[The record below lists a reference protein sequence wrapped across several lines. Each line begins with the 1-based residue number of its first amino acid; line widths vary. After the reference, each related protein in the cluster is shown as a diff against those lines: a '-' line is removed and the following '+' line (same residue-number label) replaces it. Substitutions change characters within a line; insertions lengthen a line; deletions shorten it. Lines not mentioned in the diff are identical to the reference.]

1 MELRRSARWRALPAA
16 AIAAAALLCA
26 SCSPPEPPRLQQ
38 IAARGSIK
46 VATLNLPTTYYHGAH
61 GPQGTEYQLSTA
73 FAMSLGV
80 GLEIYSVANLA
91 ALREEIRSGR
101 ADIVAASITPD
112 SAWNQF
118 GRNTDSYQD
127 IAQVVVGRRGQAR
140 VRSLDALAGRK
151 IAIRADSPQLQVLDD
166 LRAGG
171 APELQWQIVPRGQ
184 TDPLD
189 RVAEGIADYAVIDA
203 SEFAY
208 AQHLYPAVAIA
219 FTLPAARSAR
229 WIVAR
234 RSTDL
239 AARINAFFSEMR
251 SDDRL
256 ETLLREAAPDSPRF
270 QLQTS
275 QALQRDIENELPALR
290 PFFEA
295 AALATGVDWR
305 LLAALGYVESKWQ
318 TQASSGDGARGV
330 MMLTGDTA
338 TEMGVTDRT
347 DPEQNILAGARYF
360 VQVRDK
366 LPERIAEPDRTWFTL
381 AAYNVGY
388 GHLED
393 ARILAQSRGKDPDS
407 WTDVHA
413 ALPLLA
419 QEQWY
424 ANAKHGY
431 ARGWEPAQMVDRV
444 QLFLKLLEWQG
455 ESLSVDRV
463 MVQPKTAEPDDGA

>member
-1 MELRRSARWRALPAA
+1 MGHRNGARRRALPAA
-16 AIAAAALLCA
+16 VIAAAVLLCA
-26 SCSPPEPPRLQQ
+26 ACSPPQPPRLQQ
-38 IAARGSIK
+38 IAARGSLK
-46 VATLNLPTTYYHGAH
+46 VATLNSPTTYYHGAH
-61 GPQGTEYQLSTA
+61 GPQGTEYQLATA
-73 FAMSLGV
+73 FAVNLGV

-101 ADIVAASITPD
+101 ADIVAAGITPN
-112 SAWNQF
+112 SAWNPF
-118 GRNTDSYQD
+118 GRSTDSYQD
-127 IAQVVVGRRGQAR
+127 ISQLVVGRRGQAR
-140 VRSLDALAGRK
+140 VRSIEALAGHS
-151 IAIRADSPQLQVLDD
+151 IAVRADSAQLQVLDD

-171 APELQWQIVPRGQ
+171 AAQLQWQIVPHGQ

-189 RVAEGIADYAVIDA
+189 RVAEGSVDYAVIDA

-219 FTLPAARSAR
+219 FTLPEARSAR

-239 AARINAFFSEMR
+239 ATRINTFFAELR
-251 SDDRL
+251 GDKRL
-256 ETLLREAAPDSPRF
+256 ETLLREAAPVSPRF

-275 QALQRDIENELPALR
+275 QALQRDIERELPALR
-290 PFFEA
+290 PYFEA
-295 AALATGVDWR
+295 ASLATGVDWR

-318 TQASSGDGARGV
+318 AQASSGDGARGV

-338 TEMGVTDRT
+338 TEMGVADRD
-347 DPEQNILAGARYF
+347 DPQQNILAGARYF

-366 LPERIAEPDRTWFTL
+366 LPERIGEPDRTWFTL

-407 WTDVHA
+407 WTDVRA

-455 ESLSVDRV
+455 ESLTVDRV
-463 MVQPKTAEPDDGA
+463 PVEPDDGA

>member
-1 MELRRSARWRALPAA
+1 MGHSESTRRRALSAA
-16 AIAAAALLCA
+16 VIAVAALLCV
-26 SCSPPEPPRLQQ
+26 SCAPPELPRLQQ
-38 IAARGSIK
+38 IAMRGSIK
-46 VATLNLPTTYYHGAH
+46 VATLNSPTTYYQGAH
-61 GPQGTEYQLSTA
+61 GPQGIEYQLASA
-73 FAMSLGV
+73 FAMDLGV
-80 GLEIYSVANLA
+80 GLEIYSVANMA

-112 SAWNQF
+112 SVWNQF
-118 GRNTDSYQD
+118 GRSTDSYQD
-127 IAQVVVGRRGQAR
+127 IPQLVVGRRGQAR
-140 VRSLDALAGRK
+140 VRSVGALAGKK
-151 IAIRADSPQLQVLDD
+151 IAIRADSPQFQVLDD
-166 LRAGG
+166 LRARG
-171 APELQWQIVPRGQ
+171 AAQLQWQNVPHGE

-189 RVAEGIADYAVIDA
+189 RVADGTADYAVIDA

-219 FTLPAARSAR
+219 FTLPAARAAG

-234 RSTDL
+234 KSTDL
-239 AARINAFFSEMR
+239 ASRINSFFTELR
-251 SDDRL
+251 GENRL
-256 ETLLREAAPDSPRF
+256 DTMLREAAPESPRF

-275 QALQRDIENELPALR
+275 QALQRDIEKELPALR
-290 PFFEA
+290 PYFEA
-295 AALATGVDWR
+295 AQLDTGVDWR

-318 TQASSGDGARGV
+318 TQASSGDGAQGV
-330 MMLTGDTA
+330 MMLTRDTA
-338 TEMGVTDRT
+338 TSLGVKDRN
-347 DPEQNILAGARYF
+347 DPQQNILAGARYF
-360 VQVRDK
+360 VQTRGK
-366 LPERIAEPDRTWFTL
+366 LPDRILEPDRTWFTL

-393 ARILAQSRGKDPDS
+393 ARVLAQSRGKNPDS
-407 WTDVHA
+407 WTDVRE

-455 ESLSVDRV
+455 ESLTVDR
-463 MVQPKTAEPDDGA
+463 TSGEPDDGA